1 MLPQRKIAH
10 KIADIV
16 MYNAKRNL
24 SESRMRDIFINSSNS
39 MPIVEGIDDDQTK
52 VIVDMWID
60 SIVEHVSSKQ
70 DSLTSDYIL
79 NLIDK
84 IQNYLEKN
92 YSSEDLNKIASFF
105 NEDACKRV
113 WSDNN
118 MLEIIASCKDEMN
131 NSVMA
136 LMQSEECMDIMQK
149 KLSSFMMHG
158 RYDDNY
164 NGAD

>member
-24 SESRMRDIFINSSNS
+24 SESRMRDIFTHSSNA
-39 MPIVEGIDDDQTK
+39 MPIVEGMDDDQTK

-84 IQNYLEKN
+84 VQNYLEKD
-92 YSSEDLNKIASFF
+92 YSAEELAKIASFF
-105 NEDACKRV
+105 NEDACKKI
-113 WSDNN
+113 WSDAN
-118 MLEIIASCKDEMN
+118 MLEIIAACKDDMN
-131 NSVMA
+131 NAVMS

-149 KLSSFMMHG
+149 KLNSFMMNG

>member
-1 MLPQRKIAH
+1 
-10 KIADIV
+10 